1 MSESLLDRLLGR
13 FARAAAR
20 IRAWHR
26 WPYFIGVA
34 MIVGHRVNMRRENLT
49 DTEVSPPTPPP
60 PDGFDVRGMRMAD
73 GSYNDLAKP
82 WMGMTGARFGRNMPM
97 AETFGERPPR
107 LYEPSPRLVSN
118 RLLARRAFVP
128 VPHLNLLAAAWIQ
141 FMVHDWLSHGSNDKE
156 AEPWDVPL
164 PEGDRWIDGR
174 MTVLPTDPDPRHP
187 GDEGRPDA
195 YTNVET
201 SWWDGSQVY
210 GSTRERQVLVR
221 TDPATGK
228 LREDGKL
235 GLRENGALPLE
246 HRTLRGKP
254 SPRLELAGVNGNW
267 WIALSVLHRL
277 FAHEHN
283 AIVDRLRID
292 FPDASGEWLF
302 QKARL
307 VNAALMAKIHTVEWT
322 PALMNSHE
330 GRTVMRGNF
339 WGIMGETFTHAYG
352 RIGSGEILSGI
363 PGSPQAHH
371 SAPYA
376 MTEEFAAVYRLHSLI
391 PDEISFRRHTD
402 DSEVVRL
409 DLPKV
414 AGGEVCDVYDAV
426 PFDDVV
432 YSLGTSNPG
441 ALVLHNF
448 PNALRQLD
456 RLDSQ
461 GVHFDLA
468 AIDILRDRERGVPR
482 YCAFRRRIDAHVP
495 TSFEELT
502 DDPDWQREL
511 REVYNGRIEDVDL
524 LVGTL
529 AEARSAKYGTPP
541 GFGFSDTAFRIFI
554 LMASRR
560 LKSDRFF
567 TDDFRPEIY
576 TPAGFAWVQENSLR
590 TVLER
595 HCGALRP
602 HFGDARN
609 VFFPWTR
616 AGA

>member
-1 MSESLLDRLLGR
+1 
-13 FARAAAR
+13 
-20 IRAWHR
+20 
-26 WPYFIGVA
+26 
-34 MIVGHRVNMRRENLT
+34 
-49 DTEVSPPTPPP
+49 
-60 PDGFDVRGMRMAD
+60 
-73 GSYNDLAKP
+73 
-82 WMGMTGARFGRNMPM
+82 
-97 AETFGERPPR
+97 
-107 LYEPSPRLVSN
+107 
-118 RLLARRAFVP
+118 
-128 VPHLNLLAAAWIQ
+128 
-141 FMVHDWLSHGSNDKE
+141 
-156 AEPWDVPL
+156 
-164 PEGDRWIDGR
+164 
-174 MTVLPTDPDPRHP
+174 
-187 GDEGRPDA
+187 
-195 YTNVET
+195 
-201 SWWDGSQVY
+201 
-210 GSTRERQVLVR
+210 
-221 TDPATGK
+221 
-228 LREDGKL
+228 
-235 GLRENGALPLE
+235 
-246 HRTLRGKP
+246 
-254 SPRLELAGVNGNW
+254 
-267 WIALSVLHRL
+267 
-277 FAHEHN
+277 
-283 AIVDRLRID
+283 
-292 FPDASGEWLF
+292 
-302 QKARL
+302 
-307 VNAALMAKIHTVEWT
+307 
-322 PALMNSHE
+322 MNSHE

-339 WGIMGETFTHAYG
+339 WGIMGETFTNAYG

-363 PGSPQAHH
+363 PGSPQGHH

-391 PDEISFRRHTD
+391 PDDISFRRHTD
-402 DSEVVRL
+402 DTEVMRL

-426 PFDDVV
+426 PFDDVA

-502 DDPDWQREL
+502 DDPEWQREL

-529 AEARSAKYGTPP
+529 AEAKSAKYGTPP

-595 HCGALRP
+595 HCGTLRR